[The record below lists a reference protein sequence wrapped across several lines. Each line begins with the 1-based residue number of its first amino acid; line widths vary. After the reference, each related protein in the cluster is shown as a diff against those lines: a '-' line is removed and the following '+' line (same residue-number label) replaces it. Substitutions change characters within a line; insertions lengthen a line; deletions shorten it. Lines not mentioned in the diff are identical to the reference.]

1 MTSTE
6 RSRPSR
12 RDTPRNGSRTEL
24 DRAAAELEALAN
36 AHEKCAGDLETVE
49 STVDVL
55 LDDESAHVLLLDEE
69 HRLTGVSRGMARLLG
84 GERPVLGHPLTSVA
98 LPAWSGL
105 DAALDTVTAA
115 EGWRV
120 VPADDDA
127 GRLFVRRAT
136 GDDDPAV
143 YVVRYEP
150 PDSG

>member
-1 MTSTE
+1 MTSSE

-12 RDTPRNGSRTEL
+12 PDTPPDDSRSEL
-24 DRAAAELEALAN
+24 DRAAAELEALAD

-69 HRLTGVSRGMARLLG
+69 RKVTGVSRGMARLLG
-84 GERPVLGHPLTSVA
+84 GERPVLGHRLTSVA

-115 EGWRV
+115 EDWRV

-136 GDDDPAV
+136 DDDDPAV

-150 PDSG
+150 PDS

>member
-1 MTSTE
+1 MTSSE

-12 RDTPRNGSRTEL
+12 PDPTPDDSRSEL
-24 DRAAAELEALAN
+24 DRAAAELEALAD
-36 AHEKCAGDLETVE
+36 AHEKCTGDLETVE

-69 HRLTGVSRGMARLLG
+69 RKVTGVSRGMARLLG
-84 GERPVLGHPLTSVA
+84 GERPVLGHRLTSVA

-115 EGWRV
+115 EDWRV

-136 GDDDPAV
+136 DDDDPAV

-150 PDSG
+150 PDS